1 MRRWMSLAG
10 VALVSTLGLAGCQ
23 RTISVLYRTEPGG
36 ATIETVDGGLVGR
49 GLGERRFTI
58 DDDAWKNGQR
68 CVPTGTVTARWI
80 SGAQMQQSENI
91 CLPDDQGTILAYSV
105 VRVLHRP
112 TGAPDLALDLNYAS
126 EVAQQEVAQQQAAAQ
141 EASAR
146 AEQTAADARLER
158 AEARRLEAE
167 AELERAKHRHH
178 D

>member
-1 MRRWMSLAG
+1 MGRWMKVGAVLAASLM
-10 VALVSTLGLAGCQ
+10 LAGCQ

-36 ATIETVDGGLVGR
+36 GTIETADGGFVGR
-49 GLGERRFTI
+49 SLGERRYAI
-58 DDDAWKNGQR
+58 SQEAWKQGQR

-91 CLPDDQGTILAYSV
+91 CLPDDQGAILPYTV
-105 VRVLHRP
+105 IRVLHRP

-126 EVAQQEVAQQQAAAQ
+126 EVAQQEVAKQQAAAQ
-141 EASAR
+141 EAAAR

-167 AELERAKHRHH
+167 AELERARHRHH